1 MGDNADNTTFL
12 LLLSFLQ
19 LTASIYY
26 NEAAIGKGEE
36 GEEECD
42 GAGFEGAFLPSSPPS
57 PFLFAVPIY
66 QSSNKLISDIDLP
79 LSLSLSLA
87 AHHPIH
93 SVRSAEGR
101 K

>member
-42 GAGFEGAFLPSSPPS
+42 GAGFEGAFLPSSPLLS
-57 PFLFAVPIY
+57 CLPF
-66 QSSNKLISDIDLP
+66 QSINQATS
-79 LSLSLSLA
+79 
-87 AHHPIH
+87 
-93 SVRSAEGR
+93 
-101 K
+101 

>member
-12 LLLSFLQ
+12 LQ

-42 GAGFEGAFLPSSPPS
+42 GAGFEGAFLPMFPSFFQIYDYNNRPCTRLSS
-57 PFLFAVPIY
+57 
-66 QSSNKLISDIDLP
+66 
-79 LSLSLSLA
+79 SL
-87 AHHPIH
+87 
-93 SVRSAEGR
+93 R
-101 K
+101 